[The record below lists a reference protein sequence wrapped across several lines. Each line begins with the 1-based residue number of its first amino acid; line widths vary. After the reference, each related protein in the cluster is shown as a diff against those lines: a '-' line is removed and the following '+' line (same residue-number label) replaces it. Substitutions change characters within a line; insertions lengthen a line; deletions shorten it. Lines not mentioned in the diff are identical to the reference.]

1 MAKDYNTLEHVKRF
15 AESARRMRQRL
26 CGYSHFKLPFPLKN
40 LRRAA
45 ASRRTKVQFLSSGM
59 SKREKN
65 QTYYNN
71 RNKFISWTIEWRFD
85 STDVVLIDHGVHEDT
100 SLCSVLETH
109 LKPGPWNHPLKQF
122 CEEGQNHLSIS

>member
-1 MAKDYNTLEHVKRF
+1 MAKDYNTLEDVKRF

-45 ASRRTKVQFLSSGM
+45 ASCRTKIQFLSSGM

-85 STDVVLIDHGVHEDT
+85 STDVVFIDHGVHEDT

-109 LKPGPWNHPLKQF
+109 LKPGRWNHPLKQF